1 MRRDRS
7 MKFNI
12 LVVDDKPEMLRYIK
26 SILEEFYTV
35 YLIADG
41 VTALAYLQNHTPD
54 LIIIDINMPQMD
66 GFTLLENIHTMD
78 SLKSVPVIFLTAS
91 ANPENEIRGLRL
103 GAKDFISKPIRRESL
118 LQRVQMQITQ
128 GKAEQEIK
136 KRYEQMKQE
145 AEKARIYAMQD
156 ELSGL
161 WKRNYI
167 KASAEQY
174 IKKEKRPCALFMLDI
189 DDFKRIN
196 DTYGHQTGDNLIKK
210 FAFILQK
217 NCTENMIISRVGGD
231 EFCVFI
237 PNVSDKGALSAL
249 ADGIF
254 RDLDTNVNMNNDTK
268 MAGISMGIAV
278 IPENGKTFE
287 ELYSAADDALLEA
300 KRRGKN
306 TYHFAPITHNA
317 TKHEKMDRV
326 HDLLRGRSTDSQIL
340 TVKFGEIQTLYHF
353 ARLLKEKGAAETHVL
368 IISLENIQKESRAE
382 LFDNLMHGLIAG
394 VKNLTA
400 LAKNGNTHLVAL
412 VFDCLPEG
420 MMKAVFDSIQKA
432 CGAEIAANLKIEMD

>member
-167 KASAEQY
+167 
-174 IKKEKRPCALFMLDI
+174 
-189 DDFKRIN
+189 
-196 DTYGHQTGDNLIKK
+196 
-210 FAFILQK
+210 
-217 NCTENMIISRVGGD
+217 
-231 EFCVFI
+231 
-237 PNVSDKGALSAL
+237 
-249 ADGIF
+249 
-254 RDLDTNVNMNNDTK
+254 
-268 MAGISMGIAV
+268 
-278 IPENGKTFE
+278 
-287 ELYSAADDALLEA
+287 
-300 KRRGKN
+300 
-306 TYHFAPITHNA
+306 
-317 TKHEKMDRV
+317 
-326 HDLLRGRSTDSQIL
+326 
-340 TVKFGEIQTLYHF
+340 
-353 ARLLKEKGAAETHVL
+353 
-368 IISLENIQKESRAE
+368 
-382 LFDNLMHGLIAG
+382 
-394 VKNLTA
+394 
-400 LAKNGNTHLVAL
+400 
-412 VFDCLPEG
+412 
-420 MMKAVFDSIQKA
+420 
-432 CGAEIAANLKIEMD
+432 